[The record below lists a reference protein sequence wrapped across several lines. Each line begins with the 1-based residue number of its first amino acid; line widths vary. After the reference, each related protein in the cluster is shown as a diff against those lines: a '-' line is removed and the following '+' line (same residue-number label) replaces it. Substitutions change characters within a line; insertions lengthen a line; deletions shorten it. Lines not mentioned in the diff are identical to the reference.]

1 MKVSV
6 QTHISY
12 SYEVEVPDG
21 LEGIG
26 LGGFCDAAD
35 PVYQDI
41 VKILARE
48 RLNYVG
54 VLDSIVDND
63 TDKVLLVGE

>member
-6 QTHISY
+6 QTHVSY
-12 SYEVEVPDG
+12 SYEVEVPDKMESIY
-21 LEGIG
+21 LD
-26 LGGFCDAAD
+26 GFCDAAD

-48 RLNYVG
+48 KLNYVG
-54 VLDSIVDND
+54 VLDSIVEND
-63 TDKVLLVGE
+63 TNKVLFVGE